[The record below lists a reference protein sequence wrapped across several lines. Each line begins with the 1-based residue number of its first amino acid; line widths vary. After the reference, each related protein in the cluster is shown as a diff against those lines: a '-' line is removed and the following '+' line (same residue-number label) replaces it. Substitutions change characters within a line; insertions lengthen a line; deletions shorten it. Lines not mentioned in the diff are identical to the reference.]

1 MARARGR
8 PKLGLKNGLS
18 FAQTKTVKKTR
29 WGTLCR
35 GHMNHT
41 ICINRLVLASAAAL
55 CGLLFAALVPAQ
67 QAWPA
72 RPLRFLVPAPG
83 GSSIDVVMR
92 IIAGQL
98 KDRLGQPIIVDN
110 KPAAGG
116 TVAANEVARAT
127 ADGYTF
133 FVGFNGPLANAP
145 SLYSKLSYDPLK
157 DLVPVILTGT
167 QPNLLAVGATVAA
180 GNLREFL
187 ALARSQPGR
196 LNYASVGN
204 GSSSHLS
211 MELLKKQAGL
221 DLTHVPFNGGPPATL
236 AVVSGEVQVL
246 FSAPANL
253 MPQVKAGKL
262 RAIAVSSAKRF
273 GPTGDIPTLA
283 ESGLPGFEAL
293 AWNGVMAP
301 AGTAPEV
308 VLRLNREINAILA
321 SPEVKKK
328 LFDAYI
334 EPGGGSSAAFGQLIR
349 SESIKWGEIIRLTG
363 AKVD

>member
-1 MARARGR
+1 M
-8 PKLGLKNGLS
+8 
-18 FAQTKTVKKTR
+18 TR
-29 WGTLCR
+29 IIR
-35 GHMNHT
+35 F
-41 ICINRLVLASAAAL
+41 NRLATASAAAL
-55 CGLLFAALVPAQ
+55 CGLLFAAPILAQ

-72 RPLRFLVPAPG
+72 KPLRFLVPAPG
-83 GSSIDVVMR
+83 GSSIDIVMR
-92 IIAGQL
+92 IIADHL

-116 TVAANEVARAT
+116 TVAANEVARAA

-145 SLYSKLSYDPLK
+145 SLYSKLPYDPLK
-157 DLVPVILTGT
+157 DLVPVALTGT
-167 QPNLLAVGATVAA
+167 QPNLLAVGASVAA
-180 GNLREFL
+180 GNLKEFL
-187 ALARSQPGR
+187 ALAKSQPGK

-211 MELLKKQAGL
+211 MELLKKQAGV
-221 DLTHVPFNGGPPATL
+221 DLTHVPFNGGPPAML

-273 GPTGDIPTLA
+273 GPMPDIPTLA

-301 AGTAPEV
+301 AGTATQIV
-308 VLRLNREINAILA
+308 GQLNKEINAILA
-321 SPEVKKK
+321 LPEVKRK

-334 EPGGGSSAAFGQLIR
+334 EPGGGSSEAFGQLIR
-349 SESIKWGEIIRLTG
+349 SESVKWGEIIRLTG

>member
-1 MARARGR
+1 MM
-8 PKLGLKNGLS
+8 S
-18 FAQTKTVKKTR
+18 MTR
-29 WGTLCR
+29 FIR
-35 GHMNHT
+35 F
-41 ICINRLVLASAAAL
+41 VLALAAAL
-55 CGLLFAALVPAQ
+55 CPLFLAPPILAQ

-83 GSSIDVVMR
+83 GSSVDIVTRV
-92 IIAGQL
+92 IADHL
-98 KDRLGQPIIVDN
+98 KDTLAQPIIVDN

-116 TVAANEVARAT
+116 TVAAAEAARA
-127 ADGYTF
+127 AHDGYTF

-145 SLYSKLSYDPLK
+145 SLYSTLPYDPLK
-157 DLVPVILTGT
+157 DLVPVVLTGT
-167 QPNLLAVGATVAA
+167 QPNLLAVGASVAA
-180 GNLREFL
+180 GNLDEL
-187 ALARSQPGR
+187 VALAKSQPGK

-211 MELLKKQAGL
+211 MELLKQQAGV
-221 DLTHVPFNGGPPATL
+221 DLTHVPFNGGPPAVL

-262 RAIAVSSAKRF
+262 RAIAVSSARRF
-273 GPTGDIPTLA
+273 GPMRDIPTLA

-301 AGTAPEV
+301 AGTAREIV
-308 VLRLNREINAILA
+308 VRLNKEINAILA
-321 SPEVKKK
+321 LPEVKKK

-334 EPGGGSSAAFGQLIR
+334 EPGGGSPEAFGRLIR
-349 SESIKWGEIIRLTG
+349 SESVKWGEIIRSTG

>member
-1 MARARGR
+1 M
-8 PKLGLKNGLS
+8 
-18 FAQTKTVKKTR
+18 TR
-29 WGTLCR
+29 MTR
-35 GHMNHT
+35 F
-41 ICINRLVLASAAAL
+41 NRLAMALAAAL
-55 CGLLFAALVPAQ
+55 CGVLFAAPILAQ

-72 RPLRFLVPAPG
+72 KPLRFLVPAPG
-83 GSSIDVVMR
+83 GSSVDIVMR
-92 IIAGQL
+92 IIAEHL

-116 TVAANEVARAT
+116 TVAANEVARA
-127 ADGYTF
+127 APDGYTF

-145 SLYSKLSYDPLK
+145 SLYSKLPYDPLK
-157 DLVPVILTGT
+157 DLLPVVLTGT
-167 QPNLLAVGATVAA
+167 QPNLLAVGASVAA
-180 GNLREFL
+180 GNLKQLL
-187 ALARSQPGR
+187 ALAKSQPGK

-211 MELLKKQAGL
+211 MELLKKQAGV
-221 DLTHVPFNGGPPATL
+221 DLTHVPFNGGPPAML

-273 GPTGDIPTLA
+273 GPTRDIPTLA

-301 AGTAPEV
+301 AGTAAEIV
-308 VLRLNREINAILA
+308 VRLNKEINTILA
-321 SPEVKKK
+321 LPAVKKK
-328 LFDAYI
+328 FFDAFI
-334 EPGGGSSAAFGQLIR
+334 EPGGGSSEAFGQLIR
-349 SESIKWGEIIRLTG
+349 SESVKWGEIIKLTG